1 MKVDAMGR
9 KFILSF
15 MGFIAL
21 SVGTL
26 LNASMFQ
33 SVPASKAVLLQKGT
47 QKQFCNVCGMN
58 LVMFYKTNYAAV
70 VDGKEKQ
77 YCSLHCLVEDRD
89 KNHANPQNIKVVA
102 ADTLKFI
109 DADKAYFVVGSSKK
123 GTMSMVSKYAFSTL
137 KTANKFASKFGGVV
151 TNFNG
156 AVATA
161 EKDFPKDSIIIGKKQ
176 HKMAKMGAMIYA
188 KKCKTIEQNFSSVSD
203 AKAFISVAKVCKDL
217 NPKELQAVGLYL
229 IDRK

>member
-1 MKVDAMGR
+1 MKKNSIVM
-9 KFILSF
+9 F
-15 MGFIAL
+15 MGFVLL
-21 SVGTL
+21 SLGTL
-26 LNASMFQ
+26 LNAAMFQ
-33 SVPASKAVLLQKGT
+33 SVPASKAELLQKGT

-109 DADKAYFVVGSSKK
+109 DADKAYYVVGSSKK

-137 KTANKFASKFGGVV
+137 NAASKFAARFGGVV
-151 TNFNG
+151 TDFNG
-156 AVATA
+156 AVDAA
-161 EKDFPKDSIIIGKKQ
+161 RKDFPKDSKMIGKKQ
-176 HKMAKMGAMIYA
+176 HKMSHMGAMIYE
-188 KKCKTIEQNFSSVSD
+188 KKCQKTDEKFGSVAA
-203 AKAFISVAKVCKDL
+203 AKAFVVSHKICKDL

-229 IDRK
+229 IRR